1 MLDSVDDEDEVL
13 LEMARELEKFTDYV
27 GGSEYAHYILTP
39 LERLATMEEVLVRDR
54 VSNSKSNSSMGFS
67 HDKLTLFKGSRISLW
82 HRLRL
87 ESNPS

>member
-1 MLDSVDDEDEVL
+1 MDDEDEVL

-54 VSNSKSNSSMGFS
+54 VS
-67 HDKLTLFKGSRISLW
+67 DQ
-82 HRLRL
+82 
-87 ESNPS
+87 

>member
-1 MLDSVDDEDEVL
+1 MFLDSVDDEDEVL

-54 VSNSKSNSSMGFS
+54 VN
-67 HDKLTLFKGSRISLW
+67 DPSLQ
-82 HRLRL
+82 H
-87 ESNPS
+87 EIFA

>member
-1 MLDSVDDEDEVL
+1 MVLCSCLLSIRCLQDHVLDSVDDEDEVL

-54 VSNSKSNSSMGFS
+54 VNDPSS
-67 HDKLTLFKGSRISLW
+67 
-82 HRLRL
+82 
-87 ESNPS
+87 